1 MIKEEFDDLIDYV
14 VKKCVELKNK
24 YIDKSNL
31 QIDYV
36 CLFSHNKEEFSEFI
50 KHAAKIGEIV
60 NETKTGPVFKF
71 HSPLKT
77 IAGDAKVLKIR
88 LPDKTRKEKGDVD
101 FTTNYQEFK
110 KKYIDHKN
118 FSLIVREKFEMIE
131 LRDNKFDV
139 LVYFSSIQ
147 PSKPLGIK

>member
-1 MIKEEFDDLIDYV
+1 MTNEEFNDLINYV

-24 YIDKSNL
+24 YIDESNL
-31 QIDYV
+31 QIDYI

-50 KHAAKIGEIV
+50 KHASKIGTII

-77 IAGDAKVLKIR
+77 IAGNARVIKIR
-88 LPDKTRKEKGDVD
+88 LPDTTRKEKGDVD

-118 FSLIVREKFEMIE
+118 FSLIVREKFEMLE
-131 LRDNKFDV
+131 LRDNEFDV
-139 LVYFSSIQ
+139 LVYFSSIP
-147 PSKPLGIK
+147 PSKLLGIK